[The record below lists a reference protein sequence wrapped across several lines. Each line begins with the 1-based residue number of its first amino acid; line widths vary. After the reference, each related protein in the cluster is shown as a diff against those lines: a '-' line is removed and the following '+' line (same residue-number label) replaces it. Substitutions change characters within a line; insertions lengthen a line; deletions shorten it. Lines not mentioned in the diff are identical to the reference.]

1 MVAGKGGVSAASSL
15 SIIDQVPSFD
25 PGDILISNIRPYFK
39 KIWRADRR
47 GGRSADVLCLKAK
60 DSIFQFYLYR
70 LLWDDEFFAYVMQS
84 AKGTKMPRGDKRH
97 ILEYNCIEPNR
108 DSVMKFNNLLR
119 PMCELIESNINES
132 RKLAEMRDALLPKL
146 MKGSVSVD

>member
-1 MVAGKGGVSAASSL
+1 
-15 SIIDQVPSFD
+15 
-25 PGDILISNIRPYFK
+25 
-39 KIWRADRR
+39 
-47 GGRSADVLCLKAK
+47 
-60 DSIFQFYLYR
+60 
-70 LLWDDEFFAYVMQS
+70 
-84 AKGTKMPRGDKRH
+84 MPRGDKRH